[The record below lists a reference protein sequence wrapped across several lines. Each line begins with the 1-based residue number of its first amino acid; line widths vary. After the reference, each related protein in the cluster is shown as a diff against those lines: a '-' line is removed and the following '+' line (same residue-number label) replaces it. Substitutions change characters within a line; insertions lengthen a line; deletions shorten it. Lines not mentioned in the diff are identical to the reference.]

1 MNTPFAVNG
10 ESSKGL
16 SSSSKGINM
25 ISKFNIQNFTD
36 AKNNYD
42 ENQNLKKS

>member
-1 MNTPFAVNG
+1 
-10 ESSKGL
+10 
-16 SSSSKGINM
+16 M

-42 ENQNLKKS
+42 ETQNLKRNLQS